1 MRKFNQWVNE
11 FIVEN
16 ANPAQAIQLL
26 QKKVQDEQTLLTQK
40 LEVIKGLDTI
50 AKQNA
55 NALPQLQNAINLALQ
70 KNDFKT
76 LQQALTQFNKQKP
89 APPVQNQQNQ
99 QNQQQQAQQQQQQK
113 NATQQK
119 AAPVHNSGGGA
130 QQRQS

>member
-11 FIVEN
+11 FLVEN

-76 LQQALTQFNKQKP
+76 LQQALTQFDKQKP
-89 APPVQNQQNQ
+89 APPVQQQQ
-99 QNQQQQAQQQQQQK
+99 KSGNQQQI
-113 NATQQK
+113 
-119 AAPVHNSGGGA
+119 APVQNPGGGA